1 MSTGLIPTKEKLLE
15 AIGPKTVG
23 IVVNSPSNPTGAI
36 YPEETLRMIAEVA
49 IEKDLW
55 IIFDE
60 MYERFA
66 YAPAKHVNILNACP
80 EAKDRVII
88 VNGVSK
94 TYAMTG
100 WRIGYALG
108 PKEIIAKMATLQTHL
123 TSNASSIAQWGAY
136 GAITGA
142 EEDVEKMRAEFEKRR
157 RVIVDMINDIPGL
170 KVREP
175 EGAFYVFADVTG
187 CPVPDDMKFCELL
200 LNEKYVAAVPGTAFF
215 APGYIRLS
223 YACSMENIK
232 EGMKRMKEFV
242 EGLSK

>member
-1 MSTGLIPTKEKLLE
+1 M
-15 AIGPKTVG
+15 
-23 IVVNSPSNPTGAI
+23 
-36 YPEETLRMIAEVA
+36 
-49 IEKDLW
+49 
-55 IIFDE
+55 
-60 MYERFA
+60 
-66 YAPAKHVNILNACP
+66 
-80 EAKDRVII
+80 II

-232 EGMKRMKEFV
+232 DPATSASPTPARWRTSRKA
-242 EGLSK
+242 